1 MVNDNKNDF
10 MSVVDNASKEYKKRS
25 YESCMEGFMSSMI
38 KDAVTIDAPKNVELG
53 IDTKE
58 AILNEV
64 TKTIKDS
71 AKEFVNNAVNEET
84 GTLYNVNVAHE
95 IVNPKNL
102 TESIMQ
108 LVAAHVYNEADDRAK
123 MLEADFDAGKIN
135 NMSFEDAARYVDT
148 IYEPLFIKQLDNGK
162 NLKKGLEVLMSTEG
176 AELVDDIKDTVS
188 KLVLETEAKNS
199 VIREAVSEI
208 NETKAEIEKKIN
220 GETDEEKEAKDDG
233 DDSSSNDTSN
243 NDDSSSSDDTSTDD
257 ADMGDAAQATEG
269 LLIRAMK
276 RSKKN
281 KMLSCEDLFTMR
293 DIGGTSIQS
302 GEDWSTNYD
311 STSFSREA
319 AEDILDQFREL
330 DDGID
335 PKTVNDDEAY
345 SVSDNNGESCID
357 NQGSSTAESA
367 ENTYEDD
374 YGNTIE
380 EFQSS
385 YDNEIT
391 PDPIPSLEAMVQNII
406 PMNLQKIG
414 THTFE
419 PSSKLTAYLALQN
432 DNGKMFFDTMRTR
445 ASHAFEM
452 LNKTE
457 GDVIEGMAKSD
468 IDKQL
473 TDTCEKINAT
483 EEGVNKL
490 LEDMGIAGILDNKF
504 QRTGNPVENAVNSLF
519 NPELI
524 KPMTK
529 DMASKEEL
537 HEHELA
543 DIFKLALKISD
554 VKSEIADRS
563 DVIGNKEQLGYL
575 NELLNEKVV
584 NLEPNEKFEVE
595 NKIEALQSIESQ
607 ISLSD
612 LMDMQVFCSEKDGN
626 DNQRVTLSSLKDID
640 AYGYSFFDEAEKIKK
655 EVRSNWNE
663 KLKNSGVKYNFDTDK
678 LVELILEEEDTTKID
693 SNIFEKVMS
702 KLAADKTI
710 ENSSEALLI
719 RNKAKAISTA
729 YITADKLG
737 FLSKEDIA
745 DIRNYVM

>member
-53 IDTKE
+53 TDTKE

-84 GTLYNVNVAHE
+84 GALYNVNVAHE

-135 NMSFEDAARYVDT
+135 NMSFEDAAKYVDT

-220 GETDEEKEAKDDG
+220 GETDEEKEAKENG
-233 DDSSSNDTSN
+233 DDSSNDT
-243 NDDSSSSDDTSTDD
+243 SSDDTSTDD

-269 LLIRAMK
+269 LLIKAMK

-281 KMLSCEDLFTMR
+281 KMLSCEDLFSMR

-335 PKTVNDDEAY
+335 PNTVNDDEAY
-345 SVSDNNGESCID
+345 SVSGDNGESCID
-357 NQGSSTAESA
+357 NQGSSTAEST
-367 ENTYEDD
+367 ENDYEDD
-374 YGNTIE
+374 NGNVIE

-406 PMNLQKIG
+406 PMNLKKIG
-414 THTFE
+414 THAFE
-419 PSSKLTAYLALQN
+419 PSSKLTAYLALQK

-626 DNQRVTLSSLKDID
+626 DNQRVTLTSLKDID
-640 AYGYSFFDEAEKIKK
+640 AYGYSFFEEAEKIKK

-663 KLKNSGVKYNFDTDK
+663 KLKNSGVKYNIDTDK

>member
-53 IDTKE
+53 TDTKE

-84 GTLYNVNVAHE
+84 GALYNVNVAHE

-135 NMSFEDAARYVDT
+135 NMSFEDAAKYVDT

-220 GETDEEKEAKDDG
+220 GETDEEKEAKENG
-233 DDSSSNDTSN
+233 DD
-243 NDDSSSSDDTSTDD
+243 SSSDDTSTDD

-269 LLIRAMK
+269 LLIKAMK

-281 KMLSCEDLFTMR
+281 KMLSCEDLFSMR

-311 STSFSREA
+311 PTSFSREA

-335 PKTVNDDEAY
+335 PNTVNDDEAY
-345 SVSDNNGESCID
+345 SVSGDNGESCID
-357 NQGSSTAESA
+357 NQGSSTAEST
-367 ENTYEDD
+367 ENDYEDD
-374 YGNTIE
+374 NGNVIE

-406 PMNLQKIG
+406 PMNLKKIG
-414 THTFE
+414 THAFE
-419 PSSKLTAYLALQN
+419 PSSKLTAYLALQK

-483 EEGVNKL
+483 EEGVSKL

-626 DNQRVTLSSLKDID
+626 DNQRVTLTSLKDID
-640 AYGYSFFDEAEKIKK
+640 AYGYSFFEEAEKIKK

-663 KLKNSGVKYNFDTDK
+663 KLKNSGVKYNIDTDK

>member
-10 MSVVDNASKEYKKRS
+10 MSVVNNAAEEYRKRS

-38 KDAVTIDAPKNVELG
+38 KEAVTIDAPKNVELG
-53 IDTKE
+53 TDEKQVMLDT
-58 AILNEV
+58 V
-64 TKTIKDS
+64 TETIKNS
-71 AKEFVNNAVNEET
+71 ASEFVKNAVVEET
-84 GTLYNVNVAHE
+84 GTLHNVNVAHE

-135 NMSFEDAARYVDT
+135 NMSFEDAAKYVDT
-148 IYEPLFIKQLDNGK
+148 IYEPLFIQQLDNGK

-220 GETDEEKEAKDDG
+220 GETDEEKEAKENG
-233 DDSSSNDTSN
+233 DDT
-243 NDDSSSSDDTSTDD
+243 SSSSDDSGLDD
-257 ADMGDAAQATEG
+257 EMGDAEQATEG
-269 LLIRAMK
+269 LFIKAVK
-276 RSKKN
+276 RNKKN
-281 KMLSCEDLFTMR
+281 KSLSCEDLFTVR
-293 DIGGTSIQS
+293 EIGGTAIQS

-335 PKTVNDDEAY
+335 PSTVNDDEAY
-345 SVSDNNGESCID
+345 SVSNDDGESSID
-357 NQGSSTAESA
+357 NEGSSNAESA

-374 YGNTIE
+374 DGNVIE

-385 YDNEIT
+385 YDDEIT
-391 PDPIPSLEAMVQNII
+391 PDPIPSIEAMVQKIM
-406 PMNLQKIG
+406 PMNLKKIG
-414 THTFE
+414 TTKFE
-419 PSSKLTAYLALQN
+419 PSAKLTAFLALQK
-432 DNGKMFFDTMRTR
+432 DGGKTFFNVMRNR
-445 ASHAFEM
+445 VAHATEM
-452 LNKTE
+452 LDKTE
-457 GDVIEGMAKSD
+457 NDVIDGIAKSD
-468 IDKQL
+468 IEKQIA
-473 TDTCEKINAT
+473 DTCDKINTT
-483 EEGVNKL
+483 EEGVSKL

-504 QRTGNPVENAVNSLF
+504 QRTGNPVDNALKSMF
-519 NPELI
+519 NPEILN
-524 KPMTK
+524 PMTV
-529 DMASKEEL
+529 DAASQEEL

-575 NELLNEKVV
+575 EELINEKMV

-595 NKIEALQSIESQ
+595 NKVEALQSIESQ

-612 LMDMQVFCSEKDGN
+612 LMDMKVFHSTTEGE
-626 DNQRVTLSSLKDID
+626 DNERVTLNSLKDID
-640 AYGYSFFDEAEKIKK
+640 AYGYSFFDEAEKIK
-655 EVRSNWNE
+655 ESVRSNWND
-663 KLKNSGVKYNFDTDK
+663 KLKNSGVKYNIDTDK
-678 LVELILEEEDTTKID
+678 LVEFILEEQDTTKID
-693 SNIFEKVMS
+693 SNIFEKVLS
-702 KLAADKTI
+702 KLAQDKTI
-710 ENSSEALLI
+710 ENSTEALIL
-719 RNKAKAISTA
+719 RNKAKAITTS
-729 YITADKLG
+729 YIAADKLG
-737 FLSKEDIA
+737 FLSKEDIS
-745 DIRNYVM
+745 DIRNYVMQ

>member
-53 IDTKE
+53 TDTKE

-84 GTLYNVNVAHE
+84 GALYNVNVAHE

-135 NMSFEDAARYVDT
+135 NMSFEDAAKYVDT

-220 GETDEEKEAKDDG
+220 GETDEEKEAKENSD
-233 DDSSSNDTSN
+233 N
-243 NDDSSSSDDTSTDD
+243 SSSDDTSTND

-269 LLIRAMK
+269 LLIKAMK

-281 KMLSCEDLFTMR
+281 KMLSCEDLFSMR

-311 STSFSREA
+311 PTSFSREA

-345 SVSDNNGESCID
+345 SVSGDNGESCID
-357 NQGSSTAESA
+357 NQGSSTAEST
-367 ENTYEDD
+367 ENDYEDD
-374 YGNTIE
+374 NGNVIE

-406 PMNLQKIG
+406 PMNLKKIG
-414 THTFE
+414 THAFE
-419 PSSKLTAYLALQN
+419 PSSKLTAYLALQK

-563 DVIGNKEQLGYL
+563 DIIGNKEQLGYL

-595 NKIEALQSIESQ
+595 NKIKALQSIESQ

-626 DNQRVTLSSLKDID
+626 DNQRVTLTSLKDID
-640 AYGYSFFDEAEKIKK
+640 AYGYSFFEEAEKIKK

-663 KLKNSGVKYNFDTDK
+663 KLKNSGVKYNFYTDK

>member
-1 MVNDNKNDF
+1 MVNNNKNDF
-10 MSVVDNASKEYKKRS
+10 MSVVDNASNEYKKRS

-84 GTLYNVNVAHE
+84 GALYNVNVAHE

-108 LVAAHVYNEADDRAK
+108 LVATHVYNEADDRAK

-135 NMSFEDAARYVDT
+135 NMSFEDAAKYVDT

-176 AELVDDIKDTVS
+176 AEIVDDIKDTVS

-208 NETKAEIEKKIN
+208 NETKADIEKKIN
-220 GETDEEKEAKDDG
+220 GETDEEKEAKENG
-233 DDSSSNDTSN
+233 NDSS
-243 NDDSSSSDDTSTDD
+243 NDDSSTDDT
-257 ADMGDAAQATEG
+257 DMGDAAQATEG
-269 LLIRAMK
+269 LLIKAMK

-345 SVSDNNGESCID
+345 SVSDDDGESPID
-357 NQGSSTAESA
+357 NQGSSTAEST
-367 ENTYEDD
+367 ENDYEDD
-374 YGNTIE
+374 NGNVIE

-385 YDNEIT
+385 YNGEIT

-406 PMNLQKIG
+406 PMNLKKIG

-419 PSSKLTAYLALQN
+419 PSSKLTAYLALQK

-457 GDVIEGMAKSD
+457 GDIIEGMAKSD

-524 KPMTK
+524 KPMDK
-529 DMASKEEL
+529 NMASKEEL

-554 VKSEIADRS
+554 VKSEIANRS
-563 DVIGNKEQLGYL
+563 DIIGNKEQLGYL
-575 NELLNEKVV
+575 NELLNEKIV

-612 LMDMQVFCSEKDGN
+612 LMDMHVFCSEKEGN
-626 DNQRVTLSSLKDID
+626 VGHSVTLTSLKDID
-640 AYGYSFFDEAEKIKK
+640 GYGYSFFEEAEKIKK
-655 EVRSNWNE
+655 EVRSKWNE
-663 KLKNSGVKYNFDTDK
+663 KLKNSGIKYNFDTDK
-678 LVELILEEEDTTKID
+678 LVELIIEEEDTTKID

-737 FLSKEDIA
+737 FLSKEDIN

>member
-53 IDTKE
+53 TDTKE

-135 NMSFEDAARYVDT
+135 NMSFEDAAKYVDT

-199 VIREAVSEI
+199 IIREAVSEI

-220 GETDEEKEAKDDG
+220 GESDEEKEAKENG
-233 DDSSSNDTSN
+233 DDSSNDTSN
-243 NDDSSSSDDTSTDD
+243 DDTSTDTND
-257 ADMGDAAQATEG
+257 TSTDDSDMGDAAQATEG
-269 LLIRAMK
+269 LLIKAMK

-281 KMLSCEDLFTMR
+281 KILSCEDLFLMR

-345 SVSDNNGESCID
+345 SVSGDDGESHID
-357 NQGSSTAESA
+357 NQGSSVAEST
-367 ENTYEDD
+367 ENDYEDD
-374 YGNTIE
+374 NGNVIE

-385 YDNEIT
+385 YDGEIT

-406 PMNLQKIG
+406 PMNLKKIG
-414 THTFE
+414 TRTFE
-419 PSSKLTAYLALQN
+419 PSSKLTAYLALQK

-457 GDVIEGMAKSD
+457 GDIIEGMAKSD

-543 DIFKLALKISD
+543 DIFKLALKSSD

-575 NELLNEKVV
+575 NELINEKIV

-612 LMDMQVFCSEKDGN
+612 LMDMHVFCSEKE
-626 DNQRVTLSSLKDID
+626 DNVRHSVSLTSLKDID
-640 AYGYSFFDEAEKIKK
+640 GYGYSFFEEAEKIKK
-655 EVRSNWNE
+655 EVRSKWNE

-737 FLSKEDIA
+737 FLSKEDIN

>member
-1 MVNDNKNDF
+1 MVNNNKNDF
-10 MSVVDNASKEYKKRS
+10 MSVVDNASNEYKKRS

-38 KDAVTIDAPKNVELG
+38 KDAITIDAPKNVELG

-84 GTLYNVNVAHE
+84 GALYNVNVAHE

-108 LVAAHVYNEADDRAK
+108 LVAAHVYNEAEDRAK

-135 NMSFEDAARYVDT
+135 NMSFEDAAKYVDT

-176 AELVDDIKDTVS
+176 AEIVDDIKDTVS

-208 NETKAEIEKKIN
+208 NETKADIEKKIN
-220 GETDEEKEAKDDG
+220 GETDEEKEAKENG
-233 DDSSSNDTSN
+233 NDSS
-243 NDDSSSSDDTSTDD
+243 NDDSSIDDT
-257 ADMGDAAQATEG
+257 DMGDAAQATEG
-269 LLIRAMK
+269 LLIKAMK

-345 SVSDNNGESCID
+345 SVSNEDGESPID
-357 NQGSSTAESA
+357 NQGSSTAEST
-367 ENTYEDD
+367 ENDYEDD
-374 YGNTIE
+374 NGNIIE

-385 YDNEIT
+385 YNGEIT

-406 PMNLQKIG
+406 PMNLKKIG

-419 PSSKLTAYLALQN
+419 PSSKLTAYLALQK

-457 GDVIEGMAKSD
+457 GDIIEGMAKSD

-524 KPMTK
+524 KPMDK
-529 DMASKEEL
+529 NMASKEEL

-554 VKSEIADRS
+554 VKSEIANRS
-563 DVIGNKEQLGYL
+563 DIIGNKEQLGYL
-575 NELLNEKVV
+575 NELLNEKIV

-612 LMDMQVFCSEKDGN
+612 LMDMHVFCSEKDH
-626 DNQRVTLSSLKDID
+626 DVKHSVTLTSLKDID
-640 AYGYSFFDEAEKIKK
+640 GYGYSFFEEAEKIKK

-737 FLSKEDIA
+737 FLSKEDIN

>member
-1 MVNDNKNDF
+1 MVNNNKNDF
-10 MSVVDNASKEYKKRS
+10 MSVVDNASNEYKKRS

-38 KDAVTIDAPKNVELG
+38 KDAITIDAPKNVELG

-84 GTLYNVNVAHE
+84 GALYNVNVAHE

-135 NMSFEDAARYVDT
+135 NMSFEDAAKYVDT

-176 AELVDDIKDTVS
+176 AEIVDDIKDTVS

-208 NETKAEIEKKIN
+208 NETKADIEKKIN
-220 GETDEEKEAKDDG
+220 GETDEEKEAKENG
-233 DDSSSNDTSN
+233 NDSS
-243 NDDSSSSDDTSTDD
+243 NDDSSIDDT
-257 ADMGDAAQATEG
+257 DMGDAAQATEG
-269 LLIRAMK
+269 LLIKAMK

-281 KMLSCEDLFTMR
+281 KMLSCEDLFLMR
-293 DIGGTSIQS
+293 NIGGTSIQS

-345 SVSDNNGESCID
+345 SVSNDDGESPID
-357 NQGSSTAESA
+357 NQGSSTAEST
-367 ENTYEDD
+367 ENDYEDD
-374 YGNTIE
+374 NGNVIE

-385 YDNEIT
+385 YNGEIT

-406 PMNLQKIG
+406 PMNLKKIG

-419 PSSKLTAYLALQN
+419 PSSKLTAYLALQK

-504 QRTGNPVENAVNSLF
+504 QRTGNPVENAINSLF

-575 NELLNEKVV
+575 NELLNEKIV

-612 LMDMQVFCSEKDGN
+612 LMDMHVFCSEKDGN
-626 DNQRVTLSSLKDID
+626 DNQRVTLTSLKDID
-640 AYGYSFFDEAEKIKK
+640 AYGYSFFEEAEKIKK

-719 RNKAKAISTA
+719 RNKAKVISTA

-737 FLSKEDIA
+737 FLSKEDIN

>member
-84 GTLYNVNVAHE
+84 GALYNVNVAHE

-135 NMSFEDAARYVDT
+135 NMSFEDAAKYVDT

-220 GETDEEKEAKDDG
+220 GETDEEKEAKENG
-233 DDSSSNDTSN
+233 DNSSNDT
-243 NDDSSSSDDTSTDD
+243 SSDDTSTDD

-269 LLIRAMK
+269 LLIKAMK

-281 KMLSCEDLFTMR
+281 KMLSCEDLFSMR

-311 STSFSREA
+311 PTSFSREA

-335 PKTVNDDEAY
+335 PNTVNDDEAY
-345 SVSDNNGESCID
+345 SVSGDNGESCID
-357 NQGSSTAESA
+357 NQGSSTAEST
-367 ENTYEDD
+367 ENDYVDD
-374 YGNTIE
+374 NGNVIE

-406 PMNLQKIG
+406 PMNLKKIG
-414 THTFE
+414 THAFE
-419 PSSKLTAYLALQN
+419 PSSKLTAYLALQK

-626 DNQRVTLSSLKDID
+626 DNQRVTLTSLKDID
-640 AYGYSFFDEAEKIKK
+640 AYGYSFFEEAEKIKK

-710 ENSSEALLI
+710 EKSSEALLI
-719 RNKAKAISTA
+719 RNKVKAITTA

>member
-53 IDTKE
+53 TNTKE

-108 LVAAHVYNEADDRAK
+108 LVAAHVYNEAEDRAK

-135 NMSFEDAARYVDT
+135 NMSFEDAAKYVDT

-208 NETKAEIEKKIN
+208 NETKADIEKKIN
-220 GETDEEKEAKDDG
+220 GETDEEKEAKENG
-233 DDSSSNDTSN
+233 DDSSNDTSS
-243 NDDSSSSDDTSTDD
+243 DDSSIDDT
-257 ADMGDAAQATEG
+257 DMGDAAQATEG
-269 LLIRAMK
+269 LLIKAIK
-276 RSKKN
+276 RGKKN

-345 SVSDNNGESCID
+345 SVSDDGGESPID
-357 NQGSSTAESA
+357 NQGSTTAEST
-367 ENTYEDD
+367 ENDYEDD
-374 YGNTIE
+374 NGNVIE
-380 EFQSS
+380 EFKSS
-385 YDNEIT
+385 YDDVIT

-406 PMNLQKIG
+406 PMNLKKIG
-414 THTFE
+414 THVFE
-419 PSSKLTAYLALQN
+419 PNSKLTAYLALQK

-504 QRTGNPVENAVNSLF
+504 QRTGNPVENAMNSLF

-554 VKSEIADRS
+554 VKSEIANRS
-563 DVIGNKEQLGYL
+563 DVIGNKNQLGYL
-575 NELLNEKVV
+575 DELLNEKVV

-612 LMDMQVFCSEKDGN
+612 LMDMHVFCSEKD
-626 DNQRVTLSSLKDID
+626 DNVRHSVTLTSLKDID
-640 AYGYSFFDEAEKIKK
+640 GYGYSFFEEAEKIKK
-655 EVRSNWNE
+655 EVRSKWNE
-663 KLKNSGVKYNFDTDK
+663 KLKNSGIKYNFDTDK

-737 FLSKEDIA
+737 FLSKEDIN

>member
-84 GTLYNVNVAHE
+84 GALYNVNVAHE

-233 DDSSSNDTSN
+233 DDSSNDSSN

-293 DIGGTSIQS
+293 NIGGTSIQS

-345 SVSDNNGESCID
+345 SVSDDNGESCID

-524 KPMTK
+524 KTMTK

-663 KLKNSGVKYNFDTDK
+663 KLKNSGIKYNFDTDK

>member
-108 LVAAHVYNEADDRAK
+108 LVAAHVYNEAEDRAK

-135 NMSFEDAARYVDT
+135 NMSFEDAAKYVDT

-208 NETKAEIEKKIN
+208 NETKADIEKKIN
-220 GETDEEKEAKDDG
+220 GETDEEKEAKENG
-233 DDSSSNDTSN
+233 DDSS
-243 NDDSSSSDDTSTDD
+243 NDDSSIDDT
-257 ADMGDAAQATEG
+257 DMGDAAQATEG
-269 LLIRAMK
+269 LLIKAMK

-345 SVSDNNGESCID
+345 SVSDNGGETPID
-357 NQGSSTAESA
+357 DQGSSTAEST
-367 ENTYEDD
+367 ENDYEDD
-374 YGNTIE
+374 NGNVIE

-385 YDNEIT
+385 YNGEIT

-406 PMNLQKIG
+406 PMNLKKIG
-414 THTFE
+414 THVFE
-419 PSSKLTAYLALQN
+419 PNSKLTAYLALQK

-457 GDVIEGMAKSD
+457 GDIIEGMAKSD

-504 QRTGNPVENAVNSLF
+504 QRTGNPVENAMNSLF

-554 VKSEIADRS
+554 VKSEIANRS
-563 DVIGNKEQLGYL
+563 DVIGNKNQLGYL
-575 NELLNEKVV
+575 DELLNEKVV

-607 ISLSD
+607 IRLSD
-612 LMDMQVFCSEKDGN
+612 LMDMHVFCSEKEPN
-626 DNQRVTLSSLKDID
+626 VKHSVTLTSLKDID
-640 AYGYSFFDEAEKIKK
+640 GYGYSFFEEAEKIKK
-655 EVRSNWNE
+655 EVRSKWNE
-663 KLKNSGVKYNFDTDK
+663 KLKNSGIKYNFDTDK

-737 FLSKEDIA
+737 FLSKEDIN

>member
-53 IDTKE
+53 TDTKE

-84 GTLYNVNVAHE
+84 GALYNVNVAHE

-135 NMSFEDAARYVDT
+135 NMSFEDAAKYVDT

-220 GETDEEKEAKDDG
+220 GETDEEKEAKENGG
-233 DDSSSNDTSN
+233 DSSNDTSN
-243 NDDSSSSDDTSTDD
+243 DDTSTDD

-269 LLIRAMK
+269 LLIKAMK

-281 KMLSCEDLFTMR
+281 KMLSCEDLFSMR

-345 SVSDNNGESCID
+345 SVSGDNGESCID
-357 NQGSSTAESA
+357 NQGSSTAEST
-367 ENTYEDD
+367 ENDYEDD
-374 YGNTIE
+374 NGNVIE

-406 PMNLQKIG
+406 PMNLKKIG

-419 PSSKLTAYLALQN
+419 PSSKLTAYLALQK

-626 DNQRVTLSSLKDID
+626 DNQRVTLTSLKDID
-640 AYGYSFFDEAEKIKK
+640 AYGYSFFEEAEKIKK

-737 FLSKEDIA
+737 FLSKEDIT

>member
-84 GTLYNVNVAHE
+84 GALYNVNVAHE

-135 NMSFEDAARYVDT
+135 NMSFEDAAKYVDT

-220 GETDEEKEAKDDG
+220 GETDEEKEAKENG
-233 DDSSSNDTSN
+233 DD
-243 NDDSSSSDDTSTDD
+243 SSSDDTSTDD

-269 LLIRAMK
+269 LLIKAMK

-281 KMLSCEDLFTMR
+281 KMLSCEDLFSMR

-335 PKTVNDDEAY
+335 PNTVNDDEAY
-345 SVSDNNGESCID
+345 SVSDDNGESCID
-357 NQGSSTAESA
+357 NQGSSTAEST
-367 ENTYEDD
+367 ENDYEDD
-374 YGNTIE
+374 NGNVIE

-406 PMNLQKIG
+406 PMNLKKIG
-414 THTFE
+414 THAFE
-419 PSSKLTAYLALQN
+419 PSSKLTAYLALQK

-626 DNQRVTLSSLKDID
+626 DNQRVTLTSLKDID
-640 AYGYSFFDEAEKIKK
+640 AYGYSFFEEAEKIKK

-737 FLSKEDIA
+737 FLSKEDIT

>member
-10 MSVVDNASKEYKKRS
+10 MSVVNNAAEEYRKRS

-38 KDAVTIDAPKNVELG
+38 KEAVTIDAPKNVELG
-53 IDTKE
+53 TDEKQVMLDT
-58 AILNEV
+58 V
-64 TKTIKDS
+64 TETIKNS
-71 AKEFVNNAVNEET
+71 ASEFVKNAVVEET
-84 GTLYNVNVAHE
+84 GTLHNVNVAHE

-108 LVAAHVYNEADDRAK
+108 LVAAHVYDEADDRAK

-135 NMSFEDAARYVDT
+135 NMSFEDAAKYVDT
-148 IYEPLFIKQLDNGK
+148 IYEPLFIQQLDNGK

-220 GETDEEKEAKDDG
+220 GETDEEKEAKENG
-233 DDSSSNDTSN
+233 
-243 NDDSSSSDDTSTDD
+243 DDTSTSSDD
-257 ADMGDAAQATEG
+257 SDLDDEMGDAEQATEG
-269 LLIRAMK
+269 LFIKAVK
-276 RSKKN
+276 RNKN
-281 KMLSCEDLFTMR
+281 NKSLSCEDLFTVR
-293 DIGGTSIQS
+293 EIGGTAIQS

-335 PKTVNDDEAY
+335 PKTITDEEAFSVSNDD
-345 SVSDNNGESCID
+345 GESSID
-357 NQGSSTAESA
+357 NDGSSVAESA

-374 YGNTIE
+374 DGNVIE

-385 YDNEIT
+385 YNGEIT
-391 PDPIPSLEAMVQNII
+391 PDPIPSIEAMVQKIM
-406 PMNLQKIG
+406 PMNLKKIG
-414 THTFE
+414 TTKFE
-419 PSSKLTAYLALQN
+419 PSSKLTAFLALQK
-432 DNGKMFFDTMRTR
+432 DGGKTFFDVMRNR
-445 ASHAFEM
+445 VAHATEM
-452 LNKTE
+452 LDKTE
-457 GDVIEGMAKSD
+457 NDVIEGIAKSD
-468 IDKQL
+468 IEKQIA
-473 TDTCEKINAT
+473 DTCDKINAT
-483 EEGVNKL
+483 EEGVSKL

-504 QRTGNPVENAVNSLF
+504 QRTGNPVDNALKSMF
-519 NPELI
+519 NPEIL
-524 KPMTK
+524 KPMTV
-529 DMASKEEL
+529 DAASQEEL

-575 NELLNEKVV
+575 EELINEKMV

-595 NKIEALQSIESQ
+595 SKVEALQSIESQ

-612 LMDMQVFCSEKDGN
+612 LMDMKVFHSTTEGE
-626 DNQRVTLSSLKDID
+626 DNERVTLNSLKDID
-640 AYGYSFFDEAEKIKK
+640 AYGYSFFDEAEKIK
-655 EVRSNWNE
+655 ESVRSNWND
-663 KLKNSGVKYNFDTDK
+663 KLKNSGVKYNIDTDK
-678 LVELILEEEDTTKID
+678 LVEFILEEQDTTKID
-693 SNIFEKVMS
+693 SNIFEKVLS
-702 KLAADKTI
+702 KLAQDKTI
-710 ENSSEALLI
+710 ENSTEALIL
-719 RNKAKAISTA
+719 RNKAKAITTS
-729 YITADKLG
+729 YIAADKLG
-737 FLSKEDIA
+737 FLSKEDIS
-745 DIRNYVM
+745 DIRNYVMQ

>member
-10 MSVVDNASKEYKKRS
+10 MSVVNNAAEEYRKRS

-38 KDAVTIDAPKNVELG
+38 KEAVTIDAPKNVELG
-53 IDTKE
+53 TDEKQAMLDT
-58 AILNEV
+58 V
-64 TKTIKDS
+64 TETIKNS
-71 AKEFVNNAVNEET
+71 ANEFVKNAVVEET

-102 TESIMQ
+102 TESVMQ
-108 LVAAHVYNEADDRAK
+108 LVAAHVYDEADDRAK

-135 NMSFEDAARYVDT
+135 NMSFEDAAKYVDT
-148 IYEPLFIKQLDNGK
+148 IYEPLFIQQLDNGK

-220 GETDEEKEAKDDG
+220 GETDEEKEAKENG
-233 DDSSSNDTSN
+233 
-243 NDDSSSSDDTSTDD
+243 DDTSTSSDD
-257 ADMGDAAQATEG
+257 SDSGLDDEMGDAEQATEG
-269 LLIRAMK
+269 LFIKAVK
-276 RSKKN
+276 RNKN
-281 KMLSCEDLFTMR
+281 NKSLSCEDLFTVR
-293 DIGGTSIQS
+293 EIGGTAIQS

-335 PKTVNDDEAY
+335 PSTVNDDEAY
-345 SVSDNNGESCID
+345 SVSNDDGESSID
-357 NQGSSTAESA
+357 NEGSSNAESA

-374 YGNTIE
+374 DGNVIE

-385 YDNEIT
+385 YDGEIT
-391 PDPIPSLEAMVQNII
+391 PDPIPSIEAMVQKIM
-406 PMNLQKIG
+406 PMNLKKIG
-414 THTFE
+414 TTKFE
-419 PSSKLTAYLALQN
+419 PSSKLTAFLALQK
-432 DNGKMFFDTMRTR
+432 DGGKTFFDVMRNR
-445 ASHAFEM
+445 VAHATEM
-452 LNKTE
+452 LDKTE
-457 GDVIEGMAKSD
+457 NDVIEGIAKSD
-468 IDKQL
+468 IEKQIA
-473 TDTCEKINAT
+473 DTCDKINAT
-483 EEGVNKL
+483 EEGVSKL

-504 QRTGNPVENAVNSLF
+504 QRTGNPVDNALKSMF
-519 NPELI
+519 NPEIL
-524 KPMTK
+524 KPMTV
-529 DMASKEEL
+529 DAASQEEL

-563 DVIGNKEQLGYL
+563 DIIGNKEQLGYL
-575 NELLNEKVV
+575 EELINEKMV

-595 NKIEALQSIESQ
+595 SKVEALQSIESQ

-612 LMDMQVFCSEKDGN
+612 LMDMKVFHSTTEGE
-626 DNQRVTLSSLKDID
+626 DNERVTLNSLKDID
-640 AYGYSFFDEAEKIKK
+640 AYGYSFFDEAEKIK
-655 EVRSNWNE
+655 ESVRKNWE
-663 KLKNSGVKYNFDTDK
+663 DKLKNSGVKYNVDTDK
-678 LVELILEEEDTTKID
+678 LVEFILEEQDTTKVD
-693 SNIFEKVMS
+693 SNIFEKVLS
-702 KLAADKTI
+702 KLAQDKTI
-710 ENSSEALLI
+710 ENSTEALIL
-719 RNKAKAISTA
+719 RNKAKAITTS

-737 FLSKEDIA
+737 FLSKEDIS
-745 DIRNYVM
+745 DIRNYVMQ

>member
-53 IDTKE
+53 TDTKE

-84 GTLYNVNVAHE
+84 GALYNVNVAHE

-108 LVAAHVYNEADDRAK
+108 LVAAHIYNEADDRAK

-135 NMSFEDAARYVDT
+135 NMSFEDAAKYVDT

-220 GETDEEKEAKDDG
+220 GETDEEKEAKENG
-233 DDSSSNDTSN
+233 DNSSNDT
-243 NDDSSSSDDTSTDD
+243 SSDDTSTDD

-269 LLIRAMK
+269 LLIKAMK
-276 RSKKN
+276 RGKKN
-281 KMLSCEDLFTMR
+281 KMLSCEDLFSMR

-311 STSFSREA
+311 PTSFSREA

-335 PKTVNDDEAY
+335 PNTVNDDEAY
-345 SVSDNNGESCID
+345 SVSSDNGESCID
-357 NQGSSTAESA
+357 NQGSSTAEST
-367 ENTYEDD
+367 ENDYEDD
-374 YGNTIE
+374 NGNVIE

-406 PMNLQKIG
+406 PMNLKKIG
-414 THTFE
+414 THAFE
-419 PSSKLTAYLALQN
+419 PSSKLTAYLALQK

-626 DNQRVTLSSLKDID
+626 DNQRVTLTSLKDID
-640 AYGYSFFDEAEKIKK
+640 AYGYSFFEEAEKIKK

-663 KLKNSGVKYNFDTDK
+663 KLRNSGIKYNFDTDK

>member
-1 MVNDNKNDF
+1 
-10 MSVVDNASKEYKKRS
+10 
-25 YESCMEGFMSSMI
+25 
-38 KDAVTIDAPKNVELG
+38 
-53 IDTKE
+53 
-58 AILNEV
+58 
-64 TKTIKDS
+64 
-71 AKEFVNNAVNEET
+71 
-84 GTLYNVNVAHE
+84 
-95 IVNPKNL
+95 
-102 TESIMQ
+102 MQ

-135 NMSFEDAARYVDT
+135 NMSFEDAAKYVDT

-220 GETDEEKEAKDDG
+220 GETDEEKEAKENG
-233 DDSSSNDTSN
+233 DNSSNDT
-243 NDDSSSSDDTSTDD
+243 SSDDTSTDD

-269 LLIRAMK
+269 LLIKAMK

-281 KMLSCEDLFTMR
+281 KMLSCEDLFSMR

-311 STSFSREA
+311 PTSFSREA

-335 PKTVNDDEAY
+335 PNTVNDDEAY
-345 SVSDNNGESCID
+345 SVSGDNGESCID
-357 NQGSSTAESA
+357 NQGSSTAEST
-367 ENTYEDD
+367 ENDYEDD
-374 YGNTIE
+374 NGNVIE

-406 PMNLQKIG
+406 PMNLKKIG
-414 THTFE
+414 THAFE
-419 PSSKLTAYLALQN
+419 PSSKLTAYLALQK

-626 DNQRVTLSSLKDID
+626 DNQRVTLTSLKDID
-640 AYGYSFFDEAEKIKK
+640 AYGYSFFEEAEKIKK

-663 KLKNSGVKYNFDTDK
+663 KLRNSGVKYNFDTDK

-737 FLSKEDIA
+737 FLSKEDIT

>member
-1 MVNDNKNDF
+1 MVNNKNDF
-10 MSVVDNASKEYKKRS
+10 MSVVDNASNEYKKRS

-38 KDAVTIDAPKNVELG
+38 KDAITIDAPKNVELG

-84 GTLYNVNVAHE
+84 GALYNVNVAHE

-135 NMSFEDAARYVDT
+135 NMSFEDAAKYVDS

-176 AELVDDIKDTVS
+176 AEIVDDIKDTVS

-208 NETKAEIEKKIN
+208 NETKADIEKKIN
-220 GETDEEKEAKDDG
+220 GETDEEKEAKENG
-233 DDSSSNDTSN
+233 NDSL
-243 NDDSSSSDDTSTDD
+243 NDDSSTDDT
-257 ADMGDAAQATEG
+257 DMGDAAQATEG
-269 LLIRAMK
+269 LLIKAMK

-281 KMLSCEDLFTMR
+281 KLLSCEDLFTMR

-345 SVSDNNGESCID
+345 SVSNDDGESPID
-357 NQGSSTAESA
+357 NQGSSTAESI
-367 ENTYEDD
+367 ENDYEDD
-374 YGNTIE
+374 NGNVIE

-385 YDNEIT
+385 YNGEIT

-406 PMNLQKIG
+406 PMNLKKIG

-419 PSSKLTAYLALQN
+419 PSSKLTAYLALQK

-457 GDVIEGMAKSD
+457 GDIIEGMAKSD

-524 KPMTK
+524 KPMDK
-529 DMASKEEL
+529 NMASKEEL

-554 VKSEIADRS
+554 VKSEIANRS
-563 DVIGNKEQLGYL
+563 DIIGNKEQLGYL
-575 NELLNEKVV
+575 NELLNEKIV

-612 LMDMQVFCSEKDGN
+612 LMDMHVFCSEKEGN
-626 DNQRVTLSSLKDID
+626 VRHSVTLTSLKDID
-640 AYGYSFFDEAEKIKK
+640 GYGYSFFEEAEKIKK
-655 EVRSNWNE
+655 EVRSKWNE
-663 KLKNSGVKYNFDTDK
+663 KLKNSGIKYNFDTDK

-737 FLSKEDIA
+737 FLSKEDIN

>member
-53 IDTKE
+53 TDTKE

-84 GTLYNVNVAHE
+84 GALYNVNVAHE

-135 NMSFEDAARYVDT
+135 NMSFEDAAKYVDT

-220 GETDEEKEAKDDG
+220 GETDEEKEAKENG
-233 DDSSSNDTSN
+233 DDSSNDT
-243 NDDSSSSDDTSTDD
+243 SSDDTSTDD

-269 LLIRAMK
+269 LLIKAMK

-281 KMLSCEDLFTMR
+281 KMLSCEDLFSMR

-335 PKTVNDDEAY
+335 PNTVNDDEAY
-345 SVSDNNGESCID
+345 SVSGDNGESCID
-357 NQGSSTAESA
+357 NQGSSTAEST
-367 ENTYEDD
+367 ENDYEDD
-374 YGNTIE
+374 NGNIIE

-406 PMNLQKIG
+406 PMNLKKIG
-414 THTFE
+414 THAFE
-419 PSSKLTAYLALQN
+419 PSSKLTAYLALQK

-626 DNQRVTLSSLKDID
+626 DNQRVTLTSLKDID
-640 AYGYSFFDEAEKIKK
+640 AYGYSFFEEAEKIKK

>member
-1 MVNDNKNDF
+1 
-10 MSVVDNASKEYKKRS
+10 
-25 YESCMEGFMSSMI
+25 
-38 KDAVTIDAPKNVELG
+38 
-53 IDTKE
+53 
-58 AILNEV
+58 
-64 TKTIKDS
+64 
-71 AKEFVNNAVNEET
+71 
-84 GTLYNVNVAHE
+84 
-95 IVNPKNL
+95 
-102 TESIMQ
+102 
-108 LVAAHVYNEADDRAK
+108 
-123 MLEADFDAGKIN
+123 
-135 NMSFEDAARYVDT
+135 
-148 IYEPLFIKQLDNGK
+148 
-162 NLKKGLEVLMSTEG
+162 
-176 AELVDDIKDTVS
+176 
-188 KLVLETEAKNS
+188 
-199 VIREAVSEI
+199 
-208 NETKAEIEKKIN
+208 
-220 GETDEEKEAKDDG
+220 
-233 DDSSSNDTSN
+233 
-243 NDDSSSSDDTSTDD
+243 
-257 ADMGDAAQATEG
+257 
-269 LLIRAMK
+269 
-276 RSKKN
+276 
-281 KMLSCEDLFTMR
+281 MR

-311 STSFSREA
+311 PTSFSREA

-345 SVSDNNGESCID
+345 SVSGDNGESCID
-357 NQGSSTAESA
+357 NQGSSTAEST
-367 ENTYEDD
+367 ENDYEDD
-374 YGNTIE
+374 NGNVIE

-406 PMNLQKIG
+406 PMNLKKIG
-414 THTFE
+414 THAFE
-419 PSSKLTAYLALQN
+419 PSSKLTAYLAIQK

-626 DNQRVTLSSLKDID
+626 DNQRVTLTSLKDID
-640 AYGYSFFDEAEKIKK
+640 AYGYSFFEEAEKIKK

>member
-84 GTLYNVNVAHE
+84 GALYNVNVAHE

-135 NMSFEDAARYVDT
+135 NMSFEDAAKYVDT

-220 GETDEEKEAKDDG
+220 GETDEEKEAKENG
-233 DDSSSNDTSN
+233 DNSSNDT
-243 NDDSSSSDDTSTDD
+243 SSDDTSTDD

-269 LLIRAMK
+269 LLIKAMK

-281 KMLSCEDLFTMR
+281 KMLSCEDLFSMR

-311 STSFSREA
+311 PTSFSREA

-335 PKTVNDDEAY
+335 PNTVNDDEAY
-345 SVSDNNGESCID
+345 SVSGDNGESCID
-357 NQGSSTAESA
+357 NQGSSTAEST
-367 ENTYEDD
+367 ENDYVDD
-374 YGNTIE
+374 NGNVIE

-406 PMNLQKIG
+406 PMNLKKIG
-414 THTFE
+414 THAFE
-419 PSSKLTAYLALQN
+419 PSSKLTAYLALQK

-626 DNQRVTLSSLKDID
+626 DNQRVTLTSLKDID
-640 AYGYSFFDEAEKIKK
+640 AYGYSFFEEAEKIKK

>member
-53 IDTKE
+53 TDTKE

-84 GTLYNVNVAHE
+84 GALYNVNVAHE

-135 NMSFEDAARYVDT
+135 NMSFEDAAKYVDT

-220 GETDEEKEAKDDG
+220 GETDEEKEAKENG
-233 DDSSSNDTSN
+233 DNSSNDI
-243 NDDSSSSDDTSTDD
+243 SSDDTSTDD

-269 LLIRAMK
+269 LLIKAMK

-281 KMLSCEDLFTMR
+281 KMLSCEDLFSMR

-311 STSFSREA
+311 PTSFSREA

-335 PKTVNDDEAY
+335 PNTVNDDEAY
-345 SVSDNNGESCID
+345 SVSGDNGESCID
-357 NQGSSTAESA
+357 NQGSSTAEST
-367 ENTYEDD
+367 ENDYVDD
-374 YGNTIE
+374 NGNVIE

-406 PMNLQKIG
+406 PMNLKKIG
-414 THTFE
+414 THAFE
-419 PSSKLTAYLALQN
+419 PSSKLTAYLALQK

-626 DNQRVTLSSLKDID
+626 DNQRVTLTSLKDID
-640 AYGYSFFDEAEKIKK
+640 AYGYSFFEEAEKIKK

-663 KLKNSGVKYNFDTDK
+663 KLKNSGVKYNIDTDK

-693 SNIFEKVMS
+693 SNIFEKIMS

>member
-108 LVAAHVYNEADDRAK
+108 LVAAHVYNEAEDRAK

-135 NMSFEDAARYVDT
+135 NMSFEDAAKYVDT

-162 NLKKGLEVLMSTEG
+162 NLKKSLEVLMSTEG

-208 NETKAEIEKKIN
+208 NETKADIEKKIN
-220 GETDEEKEAKDDG
+220 GETDEEKEAKDNG
-233 DDSSSNDTSN
+233 DDSSNNDTSI
-243 NDDSSSSDDTSTDD
+243 DDT
-257 ADMGDAAQATEG
+257 DMGDAAQATEG

-276 RSKKN
+276 RGKKN

-335 PKTVNDDEAY
+335 PKTVNDNEAY
-345 SVSDNNGESCID
+345 SVSGDDGESPID
-357 NQGSSTAESA
+357 NQGSSTAEST
-367 ENTYEDD
+367 ENDYEDD
-374 YGNTIE
+374 NGNTIE

-385 YDNEIT
+385 YNGEIT

-406 PMNLQKIG
+406 PMNLKKIG

-419 PSSKLTAYLALQN
+419 PSSKLIAYLALQK

-457 GDVIEGMAKSD
+457 GDIIEGMAKSD

-554 VKSEIADRS
+554 VKSEIANRS
-563 DVIGNKEQLGYL
+563 DVIGNKNQLGYL
-575 NELLNEKVV
+575 DELLNEKVV

-607 ISLSD
+607 IRLSD
-612 LMDMQVFCSEKDGN
+612 LMDMHVFCSEKEPN
-626 DNQRVTLSSLKDID
+626 VRHSVTLTSLKDID
-640 AYGYSFFDEAEKIKK
+640 GYGYSFFEEAEKIKK
-655 EVRSNWNE
+655 EVRSKWNE
-663 KLKNSGVKYNFDTDK
+663 KLKNSGIKYNFDTDK

-737 FLSKEDIA
+737 FLSKEDIN

>member
-10 MSVVDNASKEYKKRS
+10 MSVVDNASKEYMKRS

-53 IDTKE
+53 TDTKE

-108 LVAAHVYNEADDRAK
+108 LVAAHVYNEAEDRAE

-135 NMSFEDAARYVDT
+135 NMSFEDAAKYVDT
-148 IYEPLFIKQLDNGK
+148 IYEPLFIKQLNNGK

-220 GETDEEKEAKDDG
+220 GETDEEKEAKENG
-233 DDSSSNDTSN
+233 DDSSNDIL
-243 NDDSSSSDDTSTDD
+243 NDDISTDINDTSTDD
-257 ADMGDAAQATEG
+257 SDMGDAAQATEG

-276 RSKKN
+276 RGKKN

-345 SVSDNNGESCID
+345 SVSNDDGETPID
-357 NQGSSTAESA
+357 DQGSSTAEST
-367 ENTYEDD
+367 ENDYEDD
-374 YGNTIE
+374 K
-380 EFQSS
+380 
-385 YDNEIT
+385 D
-391 PDPIPSLEAMVQNII
+391 
-406 PMNLQKIG
+406 
-414 THTFE
+414 
-419 PSSKLTAYLALQN
+419 
-432 DNGKMFFDTMRTR
+432 R
-445 ASHAFEM
+445 
-452 LNKTE
+452 
-457 GDVIEGMAKSD
+457 KS
-468 IDKQL
+468 
-473 TDTCEKINAT
+473 
-483 EEGVNKL
+483 
-490 LEDMGIAGILDNKF
+490 
-504 QRTGNPVENAVNSLF
+504 
-519 NPELI
+519 
-524 KPMTK
+524 
-529 DMASKEEL
+529 
-537 HEHELA
+537 
-543 DIFKLALKISD
+543 
-554 VKSEIADRS
+554 
-563 DVIGNKEQLGYL
+563 
-575 NELLNEKVV
+575 VV
-584 NLEPNEKFEVE
+584 
-595 NKIEALQSIESQ
+595 
-607 ISLSD
+607 
-612 LMDMQVFCSEKDGN
+612 
-626 DNQRVTLSSLKDID
+626 
-640 AYGYSFFDEAEKIKK
+640 
-655 EVRSNWNE
+655 
-663 KLKNSGVKYNFDTDK
+663 
-678 LVELILEEEDTTKID
+678 
-693 SNIFEKVMS
+693 
-702 KLAADKTI
+702 
-710 ENSSEALLI
+710 
-719 RNKAKAISTA
+719 
-729 YITADKLG
+729 
-737 FLSKEDIA
+737 
-745 DIRNYVM
+745 